1 MCSTGRVID
10 PAAVAVLS
18 LLLGFTVGAVALGLR
33 ARSHR
38 ARAARLELDGA
49 AVAARLAER
58 DTQVARLEAELRR
71 RDDEA
76 LMRAHELRAE
86 ASRRAAVEATL
97 ASERQ
102 ATTEKVALLDRARDT
117 LGDTFKALSAEALST
132 STTSFL
138 DLARAH
144 LERWQEGA
152 RGDLDLRQQAIG
164 ELLTPV
170 RESLA
175 RVDLRIGEIEKSRE
189 GAYGALHE
197 QLRALAETQGVLRAE
212 AASLVKALR
221 APKVRGRWGEV
232 QLRRVVELAGMVP
245 HCDFEEQHTVT
256 GDDGRLR
263 PDLVV
268 RLPGGKSVVVDAK
281 APLAGYL
288 DALEA
293 TDDATRQARL
303 ADHARQVR
311 AHVDALSRK
320 AYWEQLQPAPEFVV
334 LFLPGETFY
343 AAALEQDPSLLEA
356 GAGHNVLI
364 ATPTTL
370 IALLKT
376 VAYGWRQEL
385 VAENA
390 RAVARL
396 GRELHKRLAD
406 VAGHVSRL
414 GRALGGAVEAYNQ
427 AVGSLESR
435 ALVSARRFVELEVAG
450 PERIEVPPEV
460 EQAPRPLHAP
470 ELASAGA
477 AADLDVVAGARSR
490 RPGGS

>member
-1 MCSTGRVID
+1 VID
-10 PAAVAVLS
+10 LAAVAALS
-18 LLLGFTVGAVALGLR
+18 LVLGFILGAVVFGLR
-33 ARSHR
+33 AR
-38 ARAARLELDGA
+38 ARGALAARLELEGA
-49 AVAARLAER
+49 TVAARLAER
-58 DTQVARLEAELRR
+58 DTQLARLETDLRR

-76 LMRAHELRAE
+76 ALRAHELRAE
-86 ASRRAAVEATL
+86 TSRRAALEATL

-102 ATTEKVALLDRARDT
+102 AATEKLALLDRARDT
-117 LGDTFKALSAEALST
+117 LGDAFKALSAEALST

-138 DLARAH
+138 ELARAH

-164 ELLTPV
+164 ELLAPV
-170 RESLA
+170 RDSLA

-221 APKVRGRWGEV
+221 APQVRGRWGEV
-232 QLRRVVELAGMVP
+232 QLRRVVELAGMVQ
-245 HCDFEEQHTVT
+245 HCDFEEQHTVM

-293 TDDATRQARL
+293 TDDATREARL

-320 AYWEQLQPAPEFVV
+320 AYWEQLQPTPEFVV

-435 ALVSARRFVELEVAG
+435 ALVSARRFVDLEVVG
-450 PERIEVPPEV
+450 PERIEVLPEV
-460 EQAPRPLHAP
+460 EQAPRQLHVPALDHLGR
-470 ELASAGA
+470 EDAANVAVSA
-477 AADLDVVAGARSR
+477 LPRTRTS
-490 RPGGS
+490 P